1 MRKILVV
8 DDDQDI
14 REIITVIL
22 EMEGYQ
28 VTGLDNGRQVMDSLR
43 RDAPDAIL
51 LDVMLGDSDGLEIC
65 EEIKLDPQ
73 TRAIPVMIVSAS
85 HGYRNP
91 GQPGCEADDYL
102 AKPFDVKDLLSKVKR
117 LAA

>member
-8 DDDQDI
+8 DDDKDI
-14 REIITVIL
+14 REIITLIL

-43 RDAPDAIL
+43 SNAPDAIL

-65 EEIKLDPQ
+65 EEIKHDPQ
-73 TRAIPVMIVSAS
+73 TQAIPVMIVSAT

-91 GQPGCEADDYL
+91 GQPDCEADDYL